1 MRCRSIVTPICPLPD
16 ATAQWGTP
24 TNPLVN
30 SNEQCDVVIQTF
42 PQRFIPFEAMANH
55 VRVTAE
61 LTPDWRCLRKALI
74 SFSKM
79 ILVSLIAG
87 KGPQTCCERIP
98 CHTCFPHLRIFEGRS
113 PEKGFTFALWML
125 CFTAHPTDACFK
137 CCSANPCFI

>member
-74 SFSKM
+74 LFSKM
-79 ILVSLIAG
+79 MVSLIAG
-87 KGPQTCCERIP
+87 K
-98 CHTCFPHLRIFEGRS
+98 
-113 PEKGFTFALWML
+113 
-125 CFTAHPTDACFK
+125 
-137 CCSANPCFI
+137 